1 MLLSASNLSKSFGTV
16 TKVDVFE
23 EWSMEVK
30 DNSTTSIMGPSG
42 CGKSTLLHLL
52 AGLEKP
58 DAGKIVWFDNREL
71 HTFSDKQ
78 LSRFRAENIG
88 FVFQFHNLL
97 PEFTAVEN
105 VIIPQ
110 LILGKS
116 YKEAEKE
123 AENLLDQLSLGERFY
138 NRPSELSGG
147 EQQRVSFAR
156 ALVNRPKVI
165 FADEPTGNLDASNT
179 EILLNIMFEYQKEY
193 GLALV
198 MVTHDKKVAE
208 KCEVQLQIFDG
219 KLVQVSN

>member
-1 MLLSASNLSKSFGTV
+1 MVLRASNLSKSFGTV

-23 EWSMEVK
+23 GWNVDVN

-58 DAGKIVWFDNREL
+58 DAGSIVWFENQEL
-71 HTFSDKQ
+71 DSFSDKQ
-78 LSRFRAENIG
+78 LSKFRAENIG

-110 LILGKS
+110 LILGRS

-123 AENLLDQLSLGERFY
+123 AESLLYQLSLGERFY

-156 ALVNRPKVI
+156 ALINRPKVI
-165 FADEPTGNLDASNT
+165 FADEPTGNLDSSNT

-208 KCEVQLQIFDG
+208 KCASQLQIFDG
-219 KLVQVSN
+219 KLVEVSN